1 MELGCT
7 GDGRF
12 WNVDPVPFEHWS
24 QEQAQGLMREGEL
37 TDINEESDRDK
48 KNDPEEVTPA

>member
-1 MELGCT
+1 MEVGCT

-12 WNVDPVPFEHWS
+12 WNVDPVPFEQWS
-24 QEQAQGLMREGEL
+24 QGQAQGLMREGEL